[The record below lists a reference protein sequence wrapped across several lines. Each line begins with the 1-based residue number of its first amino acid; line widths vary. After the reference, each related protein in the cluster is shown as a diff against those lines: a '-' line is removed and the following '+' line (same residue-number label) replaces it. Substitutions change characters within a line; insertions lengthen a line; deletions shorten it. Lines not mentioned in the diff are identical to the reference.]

1 MTHDKLIARLKLQ
14 AQRASDIARQMAED
28 KSLRQEDN
36 TERRTDL
43 YMWPT
48 PEQTTEGLAAEALTT
63 MQAREDA
70 PIRVLDDVQQAEAEY
85 RLMHDRHGDGSQ
97 AAGRAWDL
105 MRRAGD
111 KAREAL
117 GTSGL
122 VEREQ

>member
-70 PIRVLDDVQQAEAEY
+70 PIRVLDDVQQA
-85 RLMHDRHGDGSQ
+85 
-97 AAGRAWDL
+97 AGRAWDL